1 MRSILL
7 VFVLLVA
14 SCRGGSSPA
23 EELEDRLLAP
33 CCWRQPLRD
42 HESPVATQ
50 LRGEI
55 ASRIAAGESTDD
67 IEADLVRR
75 YGDKL
80 RAPPPR
86 TWLIGLAVGLPAL
99 LGLALLLRF
108 VRPSRRQERAAT
120 SGSDPEDSVAADRLD
135 DELARVD

>member
-1 MRSILL
+1 M
-7 VFVLLVA
+7 FVVLVA

-23 EELEDRLLAP
+23 EELEERLLAP

-42 HESPVATQ
+42 HESPVATA

-55 ASRIAAGESTDD
+55 ASRVAAGESTDRV
-67 IEADLVRR
+67 ETDLVRR

-86 TWLIGLAVGLPAL
+86 SWWVGIAIGLPAL
-99 LGLALLLRF
+99 LGIALLVRF
-108 VRPSRRQERAAT
+108 VRPTRPDEPSAKPLV
-120 SGSDPEDSVAADRLD
+120 DPEDSVDADRLD
-135 DELARVD
+135 DELAHVD